1 MLNKKD
7 FYLYDG
13 FYFVDEVFYH
23 AGIIRNSGFE
33 LMILLQNYKEVYKL
47 ENDIL
52 LKQDKKKVSDLVGSS
67 DSSNREFCYIVKGN
81 KLILIPIEIYYG
93 IAKSEQLLAYYTN
106 RDIRDVMFNQ
116 VMSYNINAIISDMCR
131 SKDKIDEYTKHQ
143 KLIKSYKKLNNMNK

>member
-1 MLNKKD
+1 MGCL
-7 FYLYDG
+7 LYT
-13 FYFVDEVFYH
+13 
-23 AGIIRNSGFE
+23 S
-33 LMILLQNYKEVYKL
+33 
-47 ENDIL
+47 
-52 LKQDKKKVSDLVGSS
+52 SS